1 MPLNS
6 RLSVGLSVDIVDL
19 VGSVGSVGSVGTFI
33 TSLFFAQV
41 IQDKEAFDSLRIN
54 YG

>member
-19 VGSVGSVGSVGTFI
+19 VGSVGSVGTFI
-33 TSLFFAQV
+33 TSLFFAQS
-41 IQDKEAFDSLRIN
+41 IQDIEAFDSLRIH